1 MVGGPAACD
10 LCVVRWREARGQTS
24 VEWLVVSGVL
34 VALAGFLLAGMPALA
49 SPVTSTVGT
58 IVCKV
63 GGGGCHGSPGT
74 RGGTPRSGS
83 RVDGPDGPAIGD
95 GMPVRHVPGLGE
107 GDSFSASAGGA
118 FTVTVERSIG
128 NCTVDGN
135 GNPSM
140 TLATSLDFNLTGKDG
155 EIKKGTGAEL
165 SLTLGKKTSYEIN
178 ADPATARAIEHGDRR
193 APNPVDPASIPVG
206 ASITMGKESYRGQ
219 HGAIAYRHI
228 QADLDYTSGHRV
240 SSSVQRTDANH
251 VRVTIGDSDFV
262 QNTIGLGAGPVG
274 FSETHGFENGKA
286 RSIDIDIST
295 PAGRTAYHDFIK
307 NGTLPGRGT
316 AGTARPTSST
326 STTDTSSHQAQLDL
340 GRFGVSSGGS
350 SVNYQ
355 NIETVNADGTRDR
368 NVFVRRGDTIMSTHY
383 DLDSSGRI
391 TGQSFALHLQNVEH
405 DSVDGFQKASGN
417 HGPAGGDRD
426 ISLSFDAGD
435 IRNMQNAALDQLLAS
450 QRGHGGPFDKGGT
463 RADMLDYLR
472 AHPDGGALRGPRPA
486 LEKMLPIAAAKVP
499 DDVIRALLARAQ
511 GSPEALLDF
520 LSEFVYATRRA
531 RHDTGSPLTG
541 GYANRPPGC

>member
-1 MVGGPAACD
+1 MVGGTAGWD

-24 VEWLVVSGVL
+24 VEWLVVSGVV

-49 SPVTSTVGT
+49 SPITSTVGT

-63 GGGGCHGSPGT
+63 GGGGCHGSSG
-74 RGGTPRSGS
+74 PRSGS
-83 RVDGPDGPAIGD
+83 GDGPEGPAIGD
-95 GMPVRHVPGLGE
+95 GMPIRHVPGLGE
-107 GDSFSASAGGA
+107 GDTFSAKTGGA
-118 FTVTVERSIG
+118 FTVTVERTIG
-128 NCTVDGN
+128 NCTVDGS
-135 GNPSM
+135 GNPSV
-140 TLATSLDFNLTGKDG
+140 TLSTSLDFNLTGKAG
-155 EIKKGTGAEL
+155 EIKKGNGAEL
-165 SLTLGKKTSYEIN
+165 SLTLGKKTSYSVN
-178 ADPATARAIEHGDRR
+178 ADPATARAIERGDVR
-193 APNPVDPASIPVG
+193 PNPVDPGSIPVG
-206 ASITMGKESYRGQ
+206 AAITMSKESYRGQ

-274 FSETHGFENGKA
+274 FSQTHGFEDGKA

-307 NGTLPGRGT
+307 NGVLPRSGT
-316 AGTARPTSST
+316 RATSGATSST
-326 STTDTSSHQAQLDL
+326 STTDSSSHQATLDL
-340 GRFGVSSGGS
+340 GRFGISKGGS
-350 SVNYQ
+350 SVNYE
-355 NIETVNADGTRDR
+355 NVETVHADGSRER

-383 DLDSSGRI
+383 DLDRGGRI
-391 TGQSFALHLQNVEH
+391 TGQSFALHLQHIDH
-405 DSVDGFQKASGN
+405 DSVDGFQNATGH

-435 IRNMQNAALDQLLAS
+435 VRALQNAALDQLIAS
-450 QRGHGGPFDKGGT
+450 QVGHGGPFDKGAT
-463 RADMLDYLR
+463 RGQMADYLR
-472 AHPDGGALRGPRPA
+472 AHPDGGALRGTRPA
-486 LEKMLPIAAAKVP
+486 LDRMLPIAAAKVP
-499 DDVIRALLARAQ
+499 DDVIRALLARSQ

-520 LSEFVYATRRA
+520 LTQFANATKAA
-531 RHDTGSPLTG
+531 RHKLGSHDTSSPLTG